1 MPELS
6 VCIYKFKKKI
16 VKVDRSKSENR
27 KKREMN
33 LETGMTTT
41 TPHIVLLV
49 LNTVKSCSILAR

>member
-6 VCIYKFKKKI
+6 VCIYKFNKKI

-49 LNTVKSCSILAR
+49 LTQ